1 MKNLSIIIY
10 LIAILIAGCSTNN
23 EDRVIPKDKQIK
35 IQKSPKER
43 SNICPKCGLH
53 GVPIVY
59 GKPGRSLFKKAKK
72 KEVYLGGCVISR
84 HSPKYHCYKCN
95 TNFGYEK

>member
-10 LIAILIAGCSTNN
+10 LIAILIAGCSKNN
-23 EDRVIPKDKQIK
+23 ENDVITKNKQIK
-35 IQKSPKER
+35 VQKEN
-43 SNICPKCGLH
+43 SNICPKCGFL

-59 GKPGRSLFKKAKK
+59 GKPGQSLFKKADK
-72 KEVYLGGCVISR
+72 KEVYLGGCMLNR

>member
-10 LIAILIAGCSTNN
+10 LIAILIAGCSKNN
-23 EDRVIPKDKQIK
+23 EDRVITKNKQIK
-35 IQKSPKER
+35 VQKASKKI
-43 SNICPKCGLH
+43 SNICPKCTSL

-59 GKPGRSLFKKAKK
+59 GKPGRNLFKKAEK
-72 KEVYLGGCVISR
+72 KEVYLGGCMINK